1 MKLAI
6 GSDHAGY
13 EAKEGLARW
22 LGDNGHEVENLGTDG
37 PDSVDYPA
45 FAFAVGRRV
54 ASGGVDLGVLVCGTG
69 IGMSIAAN
77 RLRGVRAARC
87 TDAYSARMARRHND
101 ANVLCVGARISG
113 RDVLLDILATFVSTP
128 FDGGRHRRR
137 VDRIDDVD
145 EEGR

>member
-1 MKLAI
+1 MRIAI
-6 GSDHAGY
+6 GSDHAGH
-13 EAKEGLARW
+13 EAKASLARW
-22 LGDNGHEVENLGTDG
+22 LGENGHEVEDLGTDG
-37 PDSVDYPA
+37 PDPVDYPD

-54 ASGGVDLGVLVCGTG
+54 ASGGADAGVLVCGSG

-113 RDVLLDILATFVSTP
+113 RDVLVDILATFVSTP